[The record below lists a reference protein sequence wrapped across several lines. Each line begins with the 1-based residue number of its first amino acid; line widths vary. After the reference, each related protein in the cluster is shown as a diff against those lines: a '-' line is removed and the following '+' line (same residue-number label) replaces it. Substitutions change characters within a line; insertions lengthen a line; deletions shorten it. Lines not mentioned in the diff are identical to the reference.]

1 MKTCAVVPQ
10 HSHPLGS
17 RKSEGGVSQTYIKKF
32 MTKGSPLISV
42 ITVAFNGAATVEK
55 AIRSVI
61 EQTYSNI
68 EYIVVDG
75 GSSDGTLD
83 IIHKYEEKIDYWI
96 SEKDAGIY
104 DAMNKGVQ
112 LSAGDMVAF
121 LNADDFY
128 KDPGV
133 LARVAKVM
141 QAEQLDALYG
151 DVEFFRHGNQDDVVR
166 RYNSGRFTAGRLG
179 WGWMPAHPAMFLRR
193 ALFERYGLFRTDYRI
208 AGDFE
213 FIARVFKHPEL
224 RHRHLPE
231 TLVRMQMGG
240 VSTSGW
246 RATLQL
252 NREMMRA
259 CRANAI
265 PTNWLKML
273 VRYPLKALEFFR
285 ASA

>member
-1 MKTCAVVPQ
+1 LK
-10 HSHPLGS
+10 
-17 RKSEGGVSQTYIKKF
+17 
-32 MTKGSPLISV
+32 ISV
-42 ITVAFNGAATVEK
+42 ITVCYNSAKTIGVTL
-55 AIRSVI
+55 RSVR
-61 EQTYSNI
+61 EQTFGEI
-68 EYIVVDG
+68 DHVVIDG
-75 GSSDGTLD
+75 GSTDNTLEVVSAEGK
-83 IIHKYEEKIDYWI
+83 HVAKLVT
-96 SEKDAGIY
+96 EKDNGIY
-104 DAMNKGVQ
+104 DAMNKGIQ
-112 LSAGDMVAF
+112 LVTGDIVAF

-128 KDPGV
+128 KDSYV
-133 LARVAKVM
+133 LARVAQVM
-141 QAEQLDALYG
+141 EAEQLDALYG
-151 DVEFFRHGNQDDVVR
+151 DVEFFRPGQQNTLVR

-179 WGWMPAHPAMFLRR
+179 WGWMPAHPALFVRR
-193 ALFERYGLFRTDYRI
+193 DLFERYGTFRTDYRI

-231 TLVRMQMGG
+231 SLVRMQLGG

-273 VRYPLKALEFFR
+273 LRYPLKALEFFR
-285 ASA
+285 TSA

>member
-1 MKTCAVVPQ
+1 MK
-10 HSHPLGS
+10 
-17 RKSEGGVSQTYIKKF
+17 
-32 MTKGSPLISV
+32 ISV
-42 ITVAFNGAATVEK
+42 ITVCYNSAETIGHTL
-55 AIRSVI
+55 RSVR
-61 EQTYSNI
+61 EQTYDNI
-68 EYIVVDG
+68 EHIIIDG
-75 GSSDGTLD
+75 GSKDKTLEV
-83 IIHKYEEKIDYWI
+83 IATEGPHVAKLV
-96 SEKDAGIY
+96 SERDNGIY
-104 DAMNKGVQ
+104 DAMNKGIQ
-112 LSAGDMVAF
+112 LATGDVVAF

-128 KDPGV
+128 KDPEV
-133 LARVAKVM
+133 LAQVAKVM

-151 DVEFFRHGNQDDVVR
+151 DVEFFRPGKQDAVAR

-179 WGWMPAHPAMFLRR
+179 WGWMPAHPALFVRR
-193 ALFERYGLFRTDYRI
+193 ALFERCGMFRTDYRI

-224 RHRHLPE
+224 RHRHLPKS
-231 TLVRMQMGG
+231 LVCMQMGG
-240 VSTSGW
+240 ISTSGW

-285 ASA
+285 TAA